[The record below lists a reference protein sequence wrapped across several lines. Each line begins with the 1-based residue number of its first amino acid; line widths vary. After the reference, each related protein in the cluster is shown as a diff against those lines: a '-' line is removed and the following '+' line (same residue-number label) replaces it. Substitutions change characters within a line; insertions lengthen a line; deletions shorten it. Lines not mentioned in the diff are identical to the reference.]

1 MEIKLKHTLLLALP
15 LALLMAACGESK
27 KPEQPAVNN
36 APAPEPVPMMDFT
49 LVRTLPHDETAFT
62 EGLLF
67 DDGKLLESTGAPDYL
82 PQARSALGVVDTAT
96 GKLQIKA
103 ELDKRIYFGEGM
115 VVLNGKIFQV
125 TYQNQQGFVYDAK
138 TYKQIATFNYPN
150 KEGWGLTT
158 DGTYIIMS
166 DGTYNLTYIDPVSY
180 QVVKTLAVTESGFAT
195 ELINELE
202 YINGFIYANL
212 WTKNMLVKID
222 PKDGTVKGKLDLS
235 SLYNKERGGN
245 INLLEMNGIAWD
257 KKTDRILVTGKFWK
271 NFYQISFP
279 H

>member
-1 MEIKLKHTLLLALP
+1 MEIKLTRSLFLA
-15 LALLMAACGESK
+15 LALLLVACGETKQPQEAPSASK
-27 KPEQPAVNN
+27 
-36 APAPEPVPMMDFT
+36 PAPEPVPMMDYT

-67 DDGKLLESTGAPDYL
+67 EDGKLLESTGAPDYL
-82 PQARSALGVVDTAT
+82 PQARSALGVVDTST
-96 GKLQIKA
+96 GKLHIKA

-115 VVLNGKIFQV
+115 VVLNGKIYQV

-138 TYKQIATFNYPN
+138 TYQQLATFNYPN

-158 DGTYIIMS
+158 DGQYIIMS
-166 DGTYNLTYIDPVSY
+166 DGTYNLTYIDPITY
-180 QVVKTLAVTESGFAT
+180 QVVKTVAVTESGFAT
-195 ELINELE
+195 DMINELE

-212 WTKNMLVKID
+212 WTKNMIVKID
-222 PKDGTVKGKLDLS
+222 PNDGKVKAKIDVS
-235 SLYNKERGGN
+235 ALYNKERGGN

>member
-1 MEIKLKHTLLLALP
+1 MEIKLIRVIF
-15 LALLMAACGESK
+15 LALLLAACGETK
-27 KPEQPAVNN
+27 KPDETPTASR
-36 APAPEPVPMMDFT
+36 PAPERVPMMDYT

-82 PQARSALGVVDTAT
+82 PQARSALGVVDTTT

-115 VVLNGKIFQV
+115 VVLNGKIYQV

-138 TYKQIATFNYPN
+138 TYKQLATFTYPN

-158 DGTYIIMS
+158 DGQYIIMS
-166 DGTYNLTYIDPVSY
+166 DGTYNLTYIDPTTY
-180 QVVKTLAVTESGFAT
+180 QVVKTVAVTESGFAT
-195 ELINELE
+195 DMINELE

-212 WTKNMLVKID
+212 WTKNMIVKID
-222 PKDGTVKGKLDLS
+222 PNDGKIKAKMDVS
-235 SLYNKERGGN
+235 ALYNKERGGN